1 MDTTPLGIWHLD
13 GRYTSGYMVV
23 RDSRFIVFQSSVC
36 PLKWPAWLA
45 YVQLQVLSSAFLSVF
60 DTAIKN
66 STIHFNSIS
75 IITLA
80 AEDTKKQ
87 EVQESTKIC
96 VQPLIL
102 RDLQMNL

>member
-1 MDTTPLGIWHLD
+1 MPCRCSLIGVRG
-13 GRYTSGYMVV
+13 GRPEPIET
-23 RDSRFIVFQSSVC
+23 RFIVFQSTVC

-45 YVQLQVLSSAFLSVF
+45 YVQLQALFFAFLSVL

-66 STIHFNSIS
+66 PTIHFNSVS

-80 AEDTKKQ
+80 AEDAKKQ

-102 RDLQMNL
+102 WDLQMNL

>member
-1 MDTTPLGIWHLD
+1 MDATPLGIWYFD
-13 GRYTSGYMVV
+13 GGYAFGYMVV

-45 YVQLQVLSSAFLSVF
+45 YVQLQAPSSAFLSVF

-66 STIHFNSIS
+66 PTIHFNSVS
-75 IITLA
+75 ILTLA
-80 AEDTKKQ
+80 AEDAKKQ
-87 EVQESTKIC
+87 EVQESTQIC
-96 VQPLIL
+96 VQLLIL